1 MRQFNPYYPPNPYY
15 AYQAAPNPYYAQP
28 QHPVQHPAYQRHPVY
43 PHYGYPQVAA
53 PNRNAAR
60 EGLQNVMQS
69 EWSAQFG
76 PTLVFLLI
84 AGVLLWFKVY
94 GAGIVGDRA
103 QT

>member
-1 MRQFNPYYPPNPYY
+1 M
-15 AYQAAPNPYYAQP
+15 
-28 QHPVQHPAYQRHPVY
+28 
-43 PHYGYPQVAA
+43 
-53 PNRNAAR
+53 
-60 EGLQNVMQS
+60 MQS